1 MQTERNM
8 LIEAHQAAGTPYLAA
23 KILLLFADDVD
34 PAVRRYIL
42 GELNMMLTVHDI
54 AQVAEFAADRALAL
68 MKRDTGEQHGS

>member
-23 KILLLFADDVD
+23 KLLLLFADDVD
-34 PAVRRYIL
+34 PGVRRYIL
-42 GELNMMLTVHDI
+42 GELSMMLTVDDI
-54 AQVAEFAADRALAL
+54 GQVAEFAADRALAL